1 MVIVQAKA
9 PGYLMG
15 SSLSVAGEH
24 YGADA
29 LPLQALNGLGG
40 GGLFHVTDLQKAC
53 VGTVDGQI
61 HHGGSLGGLT
71 ALGNL
76 HTLLSHQAGI
86 AGGHRYAVHLSGQAV
101 AGLLVY
107 LPCAAGIQR
116 LAPGGPQALGN
127 GMIGPAFGQGSGFQ
141 EGILGEALGREHAGH
156 LEHALGQGAGL
167 VEHDG
172 LHLGQGFQIVAA
184 LDQDTAAG
192 SAADAAEEGEG
203 NADDQRTG
211 AADDQEGERTAHPDA
226 PLAGE
231 QAGQDG
237 QSRRA
242 DADGGG
248 IIPGELGDEV
258 FRLGLFQAGVFHQLQ
273 NAGHGGLAEGL
284 GYLHPQHLVLVYA
297 AGNYIVAGTY
307 PAGAALAGEGA
318 GVDGAAALQHNAVQR
333 DFLAGADQ
341 NYVAHSHG
349 VRVHLL
355 HAITGLQVGVIRADV
370 HESGDV
376 FPALTHRVALEQL
389 ADLVEQHNG
398 GGFPVLLQGQ
408 RAHGGNGHEEVFVE
422 DLALYHAQEGFAQH
436 VVADDQVGDKI
447 QRQLCVPGQGHKG
460 AEHPNHSQRRNGN
473 QDAAQ
478 HAGLFSC
485 HR

>member
-1 MVIVQAKA
+1 MT
-9 PGYLMG
+9 G
-15 SSLSVAGEH
+15 
-24 YGADA
+24 
-29 LPLQALNGLGG
+29 
-40 GGLFHVTDLQKAC
+40 F
-53 VGTVDGQI
+53 
-61 HHGGSLGGLT
+61 
-71 ALGNL
+71 
-76 HTLLSHQAGI
+76 
-86 AGGHRYAVHLSGQAV
+86 
-101 AGLLVY
+101 LVY
-107 LPCAAGIQR
+107 LPGAAGIQR
-116 LAPGGPQALGN
+116 LAPGGPQALGD
-127 GMIGPAFGQGSGFQ
+127 GMAGPALGQGGGLQQGVLS
-141 EGILGEALGREHAGH
+141 EALGREHAGH

-172 LHLGQGFQIVAA
+172 FYLGQRFQIVAA
-184 LDQDTAAG
+184 LDQDAAAG

-231 QAGQDG
+231 QVGQDG

-284 GYLHPQHLVLVYA
+284 GYLHPQHLVLVHA
-297 AGNYIVAGTY
+297 AGDHIVAGTY

-318 GVDGAAALQHNAVQR
+318 GVDGAAALQHNAVQG
-333 DFLAGADQ
+333 DFFAGADQ
-341 NYVAHSHG
+341 DHVAHGHG

-355 HAITGLQVGVIRADV
+355 HAFTGLQVGVIGADV
-370 HESGDV
+370 HQGGDV
-376 FPALTHRVALEQL
+376 FPALAHRVALEQL

-398 GGFPVLLQGQ
+398 GGLPVLLQGQ
-408 RAHGGNGHEEVFVE
+408 RAHGGDGHEEVLVE
-422 DLALYHAQEGFAQH
+422 DLALHHAQEGLAQH
-436 VVADDQVGDKI
+436 VIADDQIGNEI

-460 AEHPNHSQRRNGN
+460 AEHPNRRQRRNGN
-473 QDAAQ
+473 QDTAQ